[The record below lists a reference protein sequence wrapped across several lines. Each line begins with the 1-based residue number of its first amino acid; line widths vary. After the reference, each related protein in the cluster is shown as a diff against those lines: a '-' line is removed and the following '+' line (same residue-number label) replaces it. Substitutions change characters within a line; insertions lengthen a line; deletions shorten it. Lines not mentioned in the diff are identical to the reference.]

1 MKKNP
6 IAKDFEAESR
16 VPTSGIDYTIQIN
29 QLIQQM
35 EQMQNQFNNI
45 LDSTSSINPVT
56 PQVHDPA
63 SQLMLK
69 TAEIT
74 NDLSVVE
81 KNAPILSS
89 NSQEAFHIWRPK
101 FLEYNVKKGKRTM
114 QDLSTQDVNLYYG
127 FIWNLDV
134 NSISSRSC
142 FDKVDEFHKYQQDD
156 ISILESHL
164 TMENLKEYNRA
175 KLEDYARQLI
185 FLLNSEI

>member
-16 VPTSGIDYTIQIN
+16 IPPSGIDYTIQIN

-35 EQMQNQFNNI
+35 EQMQNQFNNM
-45 LDSTSSINPVT
+45 LNSTSSSNTVT
-56 PQVHDPA
+56 PQVNDSA

-89 NSQEAFHIWRPK
+89 NSQEAFHI
-101 FLEYNVKKGKRTM
+101 
-114 QDLSTQDVNLYYG
+114 
-127 FIWNLDV
+127 
-134 NSISSRSC
+134 
-142 FDKVDEFHKYQQDD
+142 
-156 ISILESHL
+156 
-164 TMENLKEYNRA
+164 
-175 KLEDYARQLI
+175 
-185 FLLNSEI
+185 